1 MGYFKKTLAVLWLT
15 CLLASCAGSDDIFP
29 DVVLSVDEAS
39 ASLPNPISIAVD
51 VANAQIIVAN
61 SNVDILYETGS
72 LAVLSFDATDTA
84 APTLTAATLV
94 SSPNFAG
101 EIAYDGAGSLYVPF
115 REVSDTDEDLD
126 KFNKY
131 AVTEGALDVSV
142 AGTVASDPF
151 GLVLSGTSLY
161 VVSDDVLEIYNTD
174 LTLLAQIDLTTA
186 DAAEID
192 DTSSEDVQG
201 VAVDAT
207 GNRAFVSNNDGD
219 IFVVDLAA
227 NALIQAIAGPASTR
241 SILVDGSLL
250 YVLDAFAES
259 VWVFNLDNLPTPS
272 STPEETDDSYFLITT
287 IPVGNNPIGMAL
299 DTTQGRLYVSN
310 MDDDTISV
318 IDTVSQQEITRISI
332 DEDFIST
339 DFLRDGE
346 SPIALAL
353 GDFNSVTYL
362 FVAGFTSNSIVV
374 INTES
379 LGVVEV
385 YPNTEAEDLN
395 L

>member
-1 MGYFKKTLAVLWLT
+1 MKTLLVLMFA
-15 CLLASCAGSDDIFP
+15 CLWTSCAGSDNIFP
-29 DVVLSVDEAS
+29 DVVLSADEAD

-51 VANAQIIVAN
+51 AANSQILVAN

-84 APTLTAATLV
+84 APTLTAATMV
-94 SSPNFAG
+94 SAPNFAG
-101 EIAYDGAGSLYVPF
+101 EIVYDGVGSLYVPF
-115 REVSDTDEDLD
+115 REVSDTNEDLD
-126 KFNKY
+126 TFNKY
-131 AVTEGALDVSV
+131 TVTAGGLDVSIE
-142 AGTVASDPF
+142 GTVASDPF
-151 GLVLSGTSLY
+151 GLTLSGTSLY

-174 LTLLAQIDLTTA
+174 LTLLTEIDLATA
-186 DAAEID
+186 EDAEID

-207 GNRAFVSNNDGD
+207 ASRAFVSNNDGD
-219 IFVVDLAA
+219 VFVVDLTT
-227 NALIQAIAGPASTR
+227 NTLVQAIAGPASTR

-250 YVLDAFAES
+250 YVLDAYAES

-287 IPVGNNPIGMAL
+287 IPVGNNPMGMAL
-299 DTTQGRLYVSN
+299 DTTQDRLYVAN

-318 IDTVSQQEITRISI
+318 IDTVSQEEIARISI
-332 DEDFIST
+332 DEDDISS

-353 GDFNSVTYL
+353 GDFNGVTYL

-385 YPNTEAEDLN
+385 YPNTEAEELN